1 MTDICW
7 DNQIW
12 TDTKGFRDPYATVT
26 SYPNKMRE
34 NLRATD
40 WNNLGWLQGLHYDLV
55 ILHFCCVA
63 PYEFLRNST
72 PFSRLAEYF
81 ESDYIHSVTRDTV
94 KLTLLTTKWPVLAY
108 IFKLKDIWH
117 QSKDKHQNYIEETD
131 VLTIEL
137 FYVSRLRESNPRVL
151 IGSWLQVRRSRP
163 LCQAGINS
171 KIKIKSNFKIESSWN
186 WTKYPMIINRV
197 LYQMS

>member
-1 MTDICW
+1 MHSYSRGSLTNQGVLPLHQWLICVGTTRFEL
-7 DNQIW
+7 IRRASE
-12 TDTKGFRDPYATVT
+12 TPML
-26 SYPNKMRE
+26 PLHHIPIKMRE

-63 PYEFLRNST
+63 PYELLRNST

-94 KLTLLTTKWPVLAY
+94 KFTLLTTKWPVLAY
-108 IFKLKDIWH
+108 IFKLKDFRH

-137 FYVSRLRESNPRVL
+137 VCVSLLVELNGHL
-151 IGSWLQVRRSRP
+151 
-163 LCQAGINS
+163 
-171 KIKIKSNFKIESSWN
+171 KITNH
-186 WTKYPMIINRV
+186 V
-197 LYQMS
+197 